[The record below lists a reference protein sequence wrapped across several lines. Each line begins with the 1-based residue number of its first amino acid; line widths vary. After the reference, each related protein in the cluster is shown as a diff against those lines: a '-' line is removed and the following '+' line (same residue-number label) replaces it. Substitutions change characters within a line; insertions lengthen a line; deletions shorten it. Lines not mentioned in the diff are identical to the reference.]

1 MRYTLLTALCAVML
15 ALTAGCAS
23 NKYQTKIAGVR
34 TLLRDADF
42 SQAQRELAALVE
54 AYPDSPESFYL
65 YGTYHYL
72 RGSYAQCLSYFD
84 RAERL
89 GYPEGLEYLTARGI
103 ALYMVGDFVQS
114 EETLKRSLVAGSTPA
129 AHKYLGMIHYMN
141 KDYSAAAEILSL
153 ALPTYSKDEKLL
165 SILGTSRY
173 ETGDTDGA
181 LAAFLSAYAV
191 NPQNEEVA
199 FSAAQLLML
208 TSRYAEAADIY
219 SAIPS
224 DSPLAGMSM
233 FNKAEAEIGAG
244 RYQPAVE
251 TLTVYLSTHPQD
263 FTGRYNLAAALMK
276 TRDFQRAAEI
286 LSNLRTEKPDDI
298 RIAFNLSLAYQ
309 HIGANEQS
317 LVNAAFAAK
326 RNPDNAD
333 YLYAYAVA
341 LERNDRRDE
350 AAGLM
355 SRVLALDSS
364 NESAREWLTAYRS
377 TAPEKEDN

>member
-1 MRYTLLTALCAVML
+1 MRYTLLPVVCAVML

-23 NKYQTKIAGVR
+23 NRYQTKIAGVR

-42 SQAQRELAALVE
+42 SQAQQELAALVE
-54 AYPDSPESFYL
+54 AYPDSPEPYYL

-72 RGSYAQCLSYFD
+72 RGNYAQCLSYFD

-114 EETLKRSLVAGSTPA
+114 KDTLERSLAAGSTPA

-141 KDYSAAAEILSL
+141 KDYSAAAEALSRS
-153 ALPTYSKDEKLL
+153 LPTYSKDDKVL
-165 SILGTSRY
+165 SLLGTSRY
-173 ETGDTDGA
+173 ETGDVDGA
-181 LAAFLSAYAV
+181 LAAFLSAYAA
-191 NPQNEEVA
+191 NPQNEKVA

-208 TSRYAEAADIY
+208 TGRYADAADIY
-219 SAIPS
+219 GAIPA

-251 TLTVYLSTHPQD
+251 TLTGYLSTHPQD

-276 TRDFQRAAEI
+276 TGNFQQAAEI
-286 LSNLRTEKPDDI
+286 LSNLRTEKPADI
-298 RIAFNLSLAYQ
+298 RISFNLSLACQ

-317 LVNAAFAAK
+317 LVNADFAAK

-333 YLYAYAVA
+333 YQYAYAVA
-341 LERNDRRDE
+341 LERNNRLEE
-350 AAGLM
+350 AAGVM

-364 NESAREWLTAYRS
+364 NENAREWLDAYRA
-377 TAPEKEDN
+377 TAPEKEGD